1 MMAAISY
8 EQEILEQIRDMNEEQ
23 QKEVLAFVRSLR
35 RPKGIS
41 GLEAI
46 RIADEIN
53 FPKEDLAEIAEAIQE
68 MRMNVPDFGKE
79 DIDFDAQL
87 PS

>member
-1 MMAAISY
+1 MAAISY
-8 EQEILEQIRDMNEEQ
+8 EQEILEQIRALNEEQ
-23 QKEVLAFVRSLR
+23 QKEVLAFARTLK

-46 RIADEIN
+46 RIAEEIN
-53 FPKEDLAEIAEAIQE
+53 FPKEDLAEIAEAIKDLDE
-68 MRMNVPDFGKE
+68 YADDE
-79 DIDFDAQL
+79 DIDLDAQL